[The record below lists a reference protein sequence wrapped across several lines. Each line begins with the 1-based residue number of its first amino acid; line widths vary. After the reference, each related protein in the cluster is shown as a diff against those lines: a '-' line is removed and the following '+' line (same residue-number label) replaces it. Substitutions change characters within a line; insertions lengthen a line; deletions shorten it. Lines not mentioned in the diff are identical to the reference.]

1 MEYKPHSYQVYC
13 INRIVDNPAVGLF
26 LRPGLGKT
34 SVTLTAVNILKYY
47 RWCVGKVLVIAPKKV
62 AEAVWD
68 KEAAKWDHLQHLRT
82 VKVLGS
88 AAKRVQVLNTPA
100 DVYVINRENIPWL
113 VDYYKQRWPFDMVVL
128 DESTSFKNGRSKRF
142 RALKLV
148 RRFMRRVV
156 LLTGTPSS
164 RGLEDLWAQIYLL
177 DEGARLGRTI
187 TQYRQMYFDCNT
199 HGGHF
204 TSYKAKEGAEEAV
217 LRAIS
222 DICVTMSAEDY
233 LELPACIEHEIPVAL
248 DVKVKRAYDKFERDL
263 LLEVNGDVITA
274 TAAGVLTGKLLQ
286 FCSGAVY
293 DNDGKVVHL
302 HDCKLEAYTELLES
316 IAGEPCITFYGYKHD
331 KDRILAA
338 LSKTKLRVREYKNP
352 ADEEAWNA
360 GEVDVLL
367 VHPAS
372 CAYGLNLQAGG
383 RHIVW
388 FTPNWSFELNDQG
401 KCRLWRQG
409 SPYDKVF
416 VHYLVVQG
424 CVDEDVMAAI
434 HDRQSTHQAVMS
446 VLKARIHKVKENG
459 K

>member
-1 MEYKPHSYQVYC
+1 MKYEPHQYQVYC
-13 INRIVDNPAVGLF
+13 IDRIVNDPVVGLF

-47 RWCVGKVLVIAPKKV
+47 RWCVSKVLVIAPKKV
-62 AEAVWD
+62 AEVVWD
-68 KEAAKWDHLQHLRT
+68 KEAAKWDHLQHLRI

-88 AAKRVQVLNTPA
+88 AAKRVQALNTPA
-100 DVYVINRENIPWL
+100 DVYVINRENISWL

-233 LELPACIEHEIPVAL
+233 LELPSCIEHEIPVAL
-248 DVKVKRAYDKFERDL
+248 DVKVKKAYDKFERDL

-274 TAAGVLTGKLLQ
+274 SAAGVLTGKLLQ
-286 FCSGAVY
+286 FCSGAIY

-338 LSKTKLRVREYKNP
+338 LSKTKLRVREYKGP

-446 VLKARIHKVKENG
+446 VLKARIQKAKENG